1 MVRLQVFM
9 KPKLCFIQR
18 SLLLSQRLVNVIF
31 NPNFAQENGAQCF
44 IVSTVQCSTPPTEKR
59 LLLAFCC
66 TFPLAAR
73 SLDFKLAD
81 RQFIKSVFHST
92 IPLQAKSLDYKL
104 ADRQFMKPVF
114 RSTIPWKARSLET
127 TSWQIGSSWNRY
139 LQKVRRVQDS
149 SLDNKRLV
157 ELWGW
162 WVVTENASSF
172 QKILQVDG
180 KLQVSNVSGKI
191 LPWGATQTWNQYN
204 QDKT

>member
-44 IVSTVQCSTPPTEKR
+44 IVSMCSTPPTEKR

-81 RQFIKSVFHST
+81 RQFIKLVFHST

-127 TSWQIGSSWNRY
+127 TSWHIGSSWNRY
-139 LQKVRRVQDS
+139 FAQL
-149 SLDNKRLV
+149 SLSRWD
-157 ELWGW
+157 
-162 WVVTENASSF
+162 
-172 QKILQVDG
+172 
-180 KLQVSNVSGKI
+180 
-191 LPWGATQTWNQYN
+191 P
-204 QDKT
+204 